1 MKKRCRVFKIL
12 IFLSIS
18 FVVWIVIAP
27 FLAEFLIVE
36 KPLEKADAILILGGS
51 SVYIERTQ
59 KAAMLFKQG
68 VAPKILL
75 TDDGGR
81 SGWSRV
87 EERNPPFVDL
97 AKKELIAQGVP
108 LEAIEVLKPK
118 VSGTIYEVEVL
129 QKEAKEKDLS
139 SVLIITSAYHTRR
152 SLWIFEKVF
161 AENNIQT
168 EIGIESAMTG
178 HQTPPPFTWWLSP
191 RGWNLVAGEYV
202 KTAYY
207 WVYY

>member
-1 MKKRCRVFKIL
+1 VKKRSRIFKFLVIIL
-12 IFLSIS
+12 ALF
-18 FVVWIVIAP
+18 FVWILVAP
-27 FLAEFLIVE
+27 FLAKFLIVE
-36 KPLEKADAILILGGS
+36 KSLDKADAILVLGGS
-51 SVYIERTQ
+51 SVYVERTQ
-59 KAAMLFKQG
+59 KAAILFKQG
-68 VAPKILL
+68 VAPKVLL
-75 TDDGGR
+75 TDDGRR
-81 SGWSRV
+81 SGWSRI

-108 LEAIEVLKPK
+108 AEAIEILEPK

-129 QKEAKEKDLS
+129 QKEAKEKNLN
-139 SVLIITSAYHTRR
+139 SVLIVTSAYHTRR

-168 EIGIESAMTG
+168 EIGIESAMPG
-178 HQTPPPFTWWLSP
+178 QQTPTPFMWWLSP

-202 KTAYY
+202 KTFYY